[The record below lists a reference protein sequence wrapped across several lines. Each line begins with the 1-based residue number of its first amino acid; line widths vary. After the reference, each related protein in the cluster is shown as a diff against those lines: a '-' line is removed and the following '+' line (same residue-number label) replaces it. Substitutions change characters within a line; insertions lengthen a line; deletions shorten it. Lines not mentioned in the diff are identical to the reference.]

1 MLGDAAGDISAAA
14 QSSLGLASGTR
25 RQGCGG
31 HGRAAHICAAGLPT
45 SVPTSVASRGGGKRF
60 AVSSRVPPA
69 AGGPRTERHG
79 AKQVLGNKEDA

>member
-45 SVPTSVASRGGGKRF
+45 SVASRGGGKRF